1 MPNNHNLLLTT
12 TRKNNLSEFLTP
24 FFNSSDIFWS
34 LPDGSYTYDTV
45 NPYTRTNDEQGNA
58 TYEFKL
64 PGYKKGEVG
73 VEVKNERLVITADSK
88 TRGKT
93 TFSVIDNVFDPN
105 CIEAKLEDG
114 ILTVKVSKPERLKSK
129 AIVVN

>member
-1 MPNNHNLLLTT
+1 MPNNNHNLLLTT
-12 TRKNNLSEFLTP
+12 ARKNNLSEFLTP
-24 FFNSSDIFWS
+24 FFNRTDELWG
-34 LPDGSYTYDTV
+34 LTRGSYGMADY
-45 NPYTRTNDEQGNA
+45 YTRTNDENGNF

-73 VEVKNERLVITADSK
+73 VEVKNEQLVITADSK